1 MSESRNLTEVKAVID
16 SISPSFCAAKWLN
29 ASIWLGNGRTASCH
43 HPLAH
48 YIPKMELENNPSALH
63 NTEFKKERRKEMLEG
78 TRPDECSYCWRV
90 EDIGDDNV
98 FSDRIYK
105 SNFYSNAEI
114 LALKDI
120 DYTQNVDPKTLEIC
134 FDNLCNLGCSYC
146 NAEFSSTW
154 ANDIATNGSYKNM
167 QTSGGNTYEN
177 AGEHAMPFGN
187 KNEGNI
193 YVENFFKWF
202 DASLKTNLRELRVS
216 GGEPSRSPS
225 FWKLL
230 DICDNVDFDFAV
242 NSNLIMEDDRLQK
255 LIDSASKFKAMDIYT
270 SAECLG
276 KNQEFV
282 RYNFKWDTWY
292 NNLIKLQDS
301 GAFRRINIMMTI
313 SVLSVW
319 TVAEFLDEVIKIREK
334 YESDDVAYMSVNIL
348 RFPSF
353 QSVNM
358 IGQNEKNMLARR
370 IKDSMERNAHLMKEW
385 EINQYE
391 RLVQYLLNVDKSYED
406 TDDMDKKLNDLKS
419 FVNQYSIRRNMNIEE
434 YMPKMF
440 LNWWRKIN

>member
-1 MSESRNLTEVKAVID
+1 MSRDLKEVQDIIN

-48 YIPKMELENNPSALH
+48 YIPKMEIEKDPSALH

-78 TRPDECSYCWRV
+78 VRPDECSYCWRV

-98 FSDRIYK
+98 FSDRVYK
-105 SNFYSNAEI
+105 SNFYTTEQI
-114 LALKDI
+114 LQLKDI
-120 DYTQNVDPKTLEIC
+120 DYTKNIDPLTVEIC
-134 FDNLCNLGCSYC
+134 FDNFCNLGCSYC

-154 ANDIATNGSYKNM
+154 ANDISTKGSYVNM
-167 QTSGGNTYEN
+167 KTSGGNTYEN

-202 DASLKTNLRELRVS
+202 DQSLKYNLQELRVS

-225 FWKLL
+225 FWRLL
-230 DICDNVDFDFAV
+230 EMCDGLNFDFAV
-242 NSNLIMEDDRLQK
+242 NSNLIMDDERLDK
-255 LIDSASKFKAMDIYT
+255 LIQSASKFRAMDIYT
-270 SAECLG
+270 SAECFG

-282 RYNFKWDTWY
+282 RYNFKWDLWY
-292 NNLIKLQDS
+292 KNLIKLHES

-313 SVLSVW
+313 SVLSIW
-319 TVAEFLDEVIKIREK
+319 TVDEFLDEVIKIREK
-334 YESDDVAYMSVNIL
+334 YNSIDIAFMSVNIL

-353 QSVNM
+353 QSINVIN
-358 IGQNEKNMLARR
+358 QAEKKSLARN
-370 IKDSMERNAHLMKEW
+370 IKASVERNQHMMKEW
-385 EINQYE
+385 EVNQFE
-391 RLVQYLLNVDKSYED
+391 RLIQYLLNVDKSYED
-406 TDDMDKKLNDLKS
+406 LDNFDDKLSDIKN
-419 FVNQYSIRRNMNIEE
+419 FVNQYSIRRNMAIEE
-434 YMPKMF
+434 YMPNTF
-440 LNWWRKIN
+440 LNWWEKLK